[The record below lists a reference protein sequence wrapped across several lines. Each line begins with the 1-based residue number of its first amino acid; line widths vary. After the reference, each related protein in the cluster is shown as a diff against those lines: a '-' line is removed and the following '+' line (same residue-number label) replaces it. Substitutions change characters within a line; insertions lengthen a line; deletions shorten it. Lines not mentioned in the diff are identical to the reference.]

1 MKASELLAKA
11 KAGEAIPCDTC
22 DEKVPASEILRMVFK
37 LGELAPRM
45 ENANVGSVV
54 CVQCQIN
61 DPDIKVEPRGVDVK
75 FVR

>member
-1 MKASELLAKA
+1 MKASELLEKA

-22 DEKVPASEILRMVFK
+22 AEKVPASEILRMVFK

>member
-1 MKASELLAKA
+1 MKASELLEKA

-54 CVQCQIN
+54 CVQCQNN